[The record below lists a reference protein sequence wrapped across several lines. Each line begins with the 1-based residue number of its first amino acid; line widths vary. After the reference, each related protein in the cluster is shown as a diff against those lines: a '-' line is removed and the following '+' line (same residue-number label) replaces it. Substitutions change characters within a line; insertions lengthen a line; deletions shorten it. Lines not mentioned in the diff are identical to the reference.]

1 MLQHY
6 MQDKAPRGY
15 VLLDRAK
22 VEMEDGQLKLAGQ
35 TIIKLQT
42 PDRTLVFRLDNKAKA
57 SEGADMFGDIAARCA
72 TGDEPLFSLWSKVLE
87 SASAPFSCLWCSALC
102 IVALIRVRRA
112 GTICGA

>member
-1 MLQHY
+1 MCAAVPAVLLGARPDLGCCAVLQHY

-57 SEGADMFGDIAARCA
+57 SEGADMFGDIEARCA
-72 TGDEPLFSLWSKVLE
+72 TGDVVSNAVTIQSRF
-87 SASAPFSCLWCSALC
+87 
-102 IVALIRVRRA
+102 RA
-112 GTICGA
+112 RQ